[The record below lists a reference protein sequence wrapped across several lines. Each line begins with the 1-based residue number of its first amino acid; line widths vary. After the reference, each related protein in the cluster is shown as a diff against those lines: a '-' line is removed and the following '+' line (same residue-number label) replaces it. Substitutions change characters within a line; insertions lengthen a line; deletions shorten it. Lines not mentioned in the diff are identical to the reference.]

1 MATQAPLHLTV
12 SPGDDAPIYRQI
24 VRQLREAIAGRRLSP
39 GDRLQSQRQLAQQ
52 LVVSPL
58 TVKKAYDELERDGLI
73 RTARGQ
79 GTFVASELPTPSR
92 DASLDG
98 LRPIVRQLV
107 HEAHLSGVPPDEL
120 AALLAE
126 EQMRL
131 AAHRGDDP
139 TETETS

>member
-1 MATQAPLHLTV
+1 MQTPLHLTI
-12 SPGDDAPIYRQI
+12 SPGADAPIYRQI
-24 VRQLREAIAGRRLSP
+24 VRQVREAIAGRRLGP

-79 GTFVASELPTPSR
+79 GTFVAHDLPTPSR
-92 DASLDG
+92 DANLDG

-107 HEAHLSGVPPDEL
+107 HEARLSGVPPKAL
-120 AALLAE
+120 SALLAE
-126 EQMRL
+126 EQTRI

>member
-1 MATQAPLHLTV
+1 MQVPLHLTI

-24 VRQLREAIAGRRLSP
+24 VRQVREAIAGRRLSP

-79 GTFVASELPTPSR
+79 GTFVASELPTLSR
-92 DASLDG
+92 DASLEE
-98 LRPIVRQLV
+98 LRRVVRQLV
-107 HEAHLSGVPPDEL
+107 HEAHLAGVRPKEL
-120 AALLAE
+120 AELLAQ
-126 EQMRL
+126 EQARL
-131 AAHRGDDP
+131 RAERRGD
-139 TETETS
+139 SRRRRSS